1 MPPWVDEAAELSAV
15 VLGLFAA
22 LLLLSRRNARWA
34 AGFERRRFAILLSI
48 AAAVVLVEVTG
59 LVLGHESTSVDQQ
72 VLVAIHDGVHPPWRG
87 LFDIATWSASS
98 RVIVPAIALLAIALA
113 LARHYFEALQLVTT
127 TAVAGFVVYL
137 AKGAFGR
144 ARPQLWDTQWYWGSS
159 FPSGHTLTAAAVAT
173 ALCLCVGRVKPT
185 WRNAFVLMAV
195 TWVALVGVS
204 RLVLGVH
211 WPTDVVAAACAGLLT
226 GAGVNALIALANRTR
241 MLRRTTE

>member
-1 MPPWVDEAAELSAV
+1 
-15 VLGLFAA
+15 
-22 LLLLSRRNARWA
+22 
-34 AGFERRRFAILLSI
+34 
-48 AAAVVLVEVTG
+48 VVLVEVTG

-137 AKGAFGR
+137 AKGAFDR
-144 ARPQLWDTQWYWGSS
+144 ARPALWDTQWYWGSS
-159 FPSGHTLTAAAVAT
+159 FPSGHTLETAAIAT
-173 ALCLCVGRVKPT
+173 AACLSSAARGPRIA
-185 WRNAFVLMAV
+185 RARSLLAAM
-195 TWVALVGVS
+195 WVALVGLS

-211 WPTDVVAAACAGLLT
+211 WPTDVFAAACAGLLVPSVSNSRWAPH
-226 GAGVNALIALANRTR
+226 GARPD
-241 MLRRTTE
+241 